1 MPAEEE
7 NKEKEGTLKEEE
19 SAEPKPVVV
28 KQEPEKELISWKA
41 ASRPF
46 KRRDKRF
53 YITVFAMALIVGLVL
68 FAIEGV
74 MPVILI
80 ISLVFLFYV
89 LSTVEP
95 EEIEYAITNK
105 GVKVAGKKTEYTL
118 LGRFWFRRQFD
129 SELLVIEASNLV
141 GRIELV
147 IDKDKKDEIKKAL
160 SSHLTEEEVPPAYL
174 DKAAN
179 WFAQKLPGSR

>member
-1 MPAEEE
+1 MPAEDE
-7 NKEKEGTLKEEE
+7 KEHKEGTLKEEE
-19 SAEPKPVVV
+19 SAEPRPVVV
-28 KQEPEKELISWKA
+28 KQEPERELISWKA
-41 ASRPF
+41 AARPF

-53 YITVFAMALIVGLVL
+53 YVTIFAMALIVGVVL

-80 ISLVFLFYV
+80 IALVFLFYV

-95 EEIEYAITNK
+95 EEVEYVVTNK
-105 GVKVAGKKTEYTL
+105 GVKVAGKKTEWAY
-118 LGRFWFRRQFD
+118 LGRFWFRHQFD
-129 SELLVIEASNLV
+129 SELLVIEAANLV
-141 GRIELV
+141 GRMELV

-160 SSHLTEEEVPPAYL
+160 SSHLTEEEIPPAYL

-179 WFAQKLPGSR
+179 WFAQKLPGNR